1 MATNN
6 IDVEKE
12 IAPSRPIT
20 QSTRTSSS
28 HDSISTDH
36 SLVLDRAT
44 TQQIEPDA
52 DRASLTYT
60 KTGASLATTG
70 SRLPSFEVDFADDDP
85 DDPRNWPMW
94 YRGIVLACVS
104 FATWVVVFY
113 STSYTASIPGMME
126 DLNIRSQPVATLGVT
141 VYLLGLA
148 SGSLLLAPLSEIYGR
163 RVVYI
168 GALAFFTLMVL
179 PCALGKSLAEIL
191 VVRYLG

>member
-1 MATNN
+1 
-6 IDVEKE
+6 
-12 IAPSRPIT
+12 
-20 QSTRTSSS
+20 
-28 HDSISTDH
+28 
-36 SLVLDRAT
+36 
-44 TQQIEPDA
+44 
-52 DRASLTYT
+52 
-60 KTGASLATTG
+60 
-70 SRLPSFEVDFADDDP
+70 
-85 DDPRNWPMW
+85 MW